1 MQNSNSAVAERA
13 APDRAAPDR
22 AALSGIRVLDLADN
36 AVAYA
41 SRLLADLGADVI
53 RIEPPHRNT
62 MRRAAPLA
70 ASEDEAASC
79 AHAFWNAN
87 KKAITL
93 DLGCADGR
101 RLFGDL
107 VAKSDVVIETFAP
120 GTLSSWGIGYETMR
134 NRNPGIILVSVTPYG
149 QTGPCAKFRAT
160 DLTLLA
166 AGGLL
171 SLGGYPE
178 IGPVAVAGEQGYLA
192 AAIFGAVAT
201 LKALLER
208 EGTNHGQ
215 WLDVS
220 GQECIAFALEDA
232 IPEWYLNGSIR
243 QRTGDQAREAGTGV
257 YPCRDGYISMVAG
270 RLGTAKAFKT
280 LVQWIAES
288 GTPDGN
294 ALLDERWQD
303 FKFRQ
308 SPEGIA
314 RFAEIFGV
322 FCASRSKQ
330 ELYREGQA
338 RQIAIAPVNS
348 VADIVDDPQL
358 RANGYF
364 QSLYD
369 DALDRDVTL
378 PGPPYRLARTPATL
392 RSAAP
397 AKGRHN
403 RAVYV
408 DELGL
413 SEGDLCALTSA
424 GVV

>member
-1 MQNSNSAVAERA
+1 MQTSS
-13 APDRAAPDR
+13 

-41 SRLLADLGADVI
+41 SRLLADLGAEVI
-53 RIEPPHRNT
+53 RIAPPPCKVPAGLTENARY
-62 MRRAAPLA
+62 
-70 ASEDEAASC
+70 

-87 KKAITL
+87 KKSITL

-101 RLFGDL
+101 RLLGEL
-107 VAKSDVVIETFAP
+107 VTRSDVVIETFAP
-120 GTLSSWGIGYETMR
+120 GTLAAWGIGYEAMKD
-134 NRNPGIILVSVTPYG
+134 RNPGIILVSVTPYG
-149 QTGPCAKFRAT
+149 QSGPCAKFRAT

-192 AAIFGAVAT
+192 AAIFGAVAA

-208 EGTNHGQ
+208 EGTNHGHPNHGQ

-220 GQECIAFALEDA
+220 GQESIAFALEDA

-243 QRTGDQAREAGTGV
+243 RRTGDQAREAGTGV
-257 YPCRDGYISMVAG
+257 YPCRDGHVSMVAG

-280 LVQWIAES
+280 LVEWIAAS
-288 GTPDGN
+288 GTPGGE

-303 FKFRQ
+303 FTFRQ

-314 RFAEIFGV
+314 RFAEIFGA
-322 FCASRSKQ
+322 FCASRGKQ

-338 RQIAIAPVNS
+338 RQIAIAPVNT
-348 VADIVDDPQL
+348 VADIVKDEQL
-358 RANGYF
+358 RANGF
-364 QSLYD
+364 FRSLHD
-369 DALDRDVTL
+369 DALGRDLAV

-397 AKGRHN
+397 ASGSHN
-403 RAVYV
+403 RAVYR

-413 SEGDLCALTSA
+413 SEGDLGALASA

>member
-1 MQNSNSAVAERA
+1 MPSDNPAIAG
-13 APDRAAPDR
+13 R
-22 AALSGIRVLDLADN
+22 AALAGIRVLDLADN

-41 SRLLADLGADVI
+41 SRLLADLGAEVI
-53 RIEPPHRNT
+53 RIEPPHGSAL
-62 MRRAAPLA
+62 RRAAPLA
-70 ASEDEAASC
+70 ATGHGMESC

-87 KKAITL
+87 KKSITL

-120 GTLSSWGIGYETMR
+120 GTLAAWGIDYEAMQR
-134 NRNPGIILVSVTPYG
+134 RNPGIILVSVTPYG
-149 QTGPCAKFRAT
+149 QTGPCAKFHAT

-178 IGPVAVAGEQGYLA
+178 TGPVAVAGEQGFLA

-208 EGTNHGQ
+208 DGTNHGQ

-232 IPEWYLNGSIR
+232 IPEWYLSGTIR
-243 QRTGDQAREAGTGV
+243 RRTGDQAREAGTGV
-257 YPCRDGYISMVAG
+257 YPCQDGHISMVAG

-288 GTPDGN
+288 GTQGGKE
-294 ALLDERWQD
+294 LLDERWQD

-308 SPEGIA
+308 SPQGIA
-314 RFAEIFGV
+314 RFAEIFGA
-322 FCASRSKQ
+322 FCARRSKQ

-338 RQIAIAPVNS
+338 KQIAIAPVNT

-364 QSLYD
+364 GSLHD
-369 DALDRDVTL
+369 EALDRDVIL
-378 PGPPYRLARTPATL
+378 PGPPYRLGRTPATL
-392 RSAAP
+392 RRAAP
-397 AKGRHN
+397 ASGRHN
-403 RAVYV
+403 RAVYM

>member
-1 MQNSNSAVAERA
+1 MQNSHSAAAE
-13 APDRAAPDR
+13 R

-41 SRLLADLGADVI
+41 SRLLADLGAEVI
-53 RIEPPHRNT
+53 RIEPPPGSAL
-62 MRRAAPLA
+62 RRAAPLA
-70 ASEDEAASC
+70 VTEDGVASC

-93 DLGCADGR
+93 DLNCADGR
-101 RLFGDL
+101 RLFRDL

-120 GTLSSWGIGYETMR
+120 GTLAGWGIGYEALKE
-134 NRNPGIILVSVTPYG
+134 RNPGIILVSVTPYG

-178 IGPVAVAGEQGYLA
+178 TGPVAVAGEQGYLA

-208 EGTNHGQ
+208 QGTNHGQ

-232 IPEWYLNGSIR
+232 IPEWYLSHSIR
-243 QRTGDQAREAGTGV
+243 RRTGDQAREAGTGV
-257 YPCRDGYISMVAG
+257 YPCQDGYVSMVAG

-280 LVQWIAES
+280 LVQWIADS
-288 GTPDGN
+288 GTPGGSE
-294 ALLDERWQD
+294 LLDEHWQD

-308 SPEGIA
+308 SPQGIA
-314 RFAEIFGV
+314 RFAEIFGA

-338 RQIAIAPVNS
+338 RQIALAPVNS
-348 VADIVDDPQL
+348 VADIVEDPQL
-358 RANGYF
+358 RANGF
-364 QSLYD
+364 FRSLHD
-369 DALDRDVTL
+369 GALDRDVTM

-397 AKGRHN
+397 ASGKHN
-403 RAVYV
+403 RAIYL

-413 SEGDLCALTSA
+413 SEGDLCALASA

>member
-1 MQNSNSAVAERA
+1 MQNSHSAVAE
-13 APDRAAPDR
+13 R

-41 SRLLADLGADVI
+41 SRLLADLGAEVI
-53 RIEPPHRNT
+53 RVEPPHGGALRN
-62 MRRAAPLA
+62 APPLA
-70 ASEDEAASC
+70 VTDSGVASC

-93 DLGCADGR
+93 ELDCADGR

-107 VAKSDVVIETFAP
+107 VAKSDVVIETLVP
-120 GTLSSWGIGYETMR
+120 GTLAGWGLGYEAMKE
-134 NRNPGIILVSVTPYG
+134 RNPGIILVSVTPYG
-149 QTGPCAKFRAT
+149 QTGPCAKSRAT

-178 IGPVAVAGEQGYLA
+178 IGPVAVAGQQGHLA

-232 IPEWYLNGSIR
+232 IPEWYLSGSIR
-243 QRTGDQAREAGTGV
+243 RRTGDQAREAGTGV

-288 GTPDGN
+288 GTPGGEE
-294 ALLDERWQD
+294 LLDARWQD

-314 RFAEIFGV
+314 RFAEIFGA

-338 RQIAIAPVNS
+338 RQIAIAPVNT
-348 VADIVDDPQL
+348 VADIVADEQL
-358 RANGYF
+358 RANDF
-364 QSLYD
+364 FRSLHD
-369 DALDRDVTL
+369 EALDRDVTL

-392 RSAAP
+392 HRAAP
-397 AKGRHN
+397 ASGEHN
-403 RAVYV
+403 RAIYI

-413 SEGDLCALTSA
+413 SEGDLRALTSA

>member
-1 MQNSNSAVAERA
+1 MPSPSSAPSERA
-13 APDRAAPDR
+13 ALA
-22 AALSGIRVLDLADN
+22 GIRVLDLADN

-41 SRLLADLGADVI
+41 SRLLADLGAEVI
-53 RIEPPHRNT
+53 RVEPPQGSALRH
-62 MRRAAPLA
+62 AHPLA
-70 ASEDEAASC
+70 ATADGFASC
-79 AHAFWNAN
+79 GHAFWNAN

-93 DLGCADGR
+93 DLASPDGA
-101 RLFGDL
+101 RLFGEL
-107 VAKSDVVIETFAP
+107 AAKSDVVIETFAP
-120 GTLSSWGIGYETMR
+120 GALAAWGIGYAALKA
-134 NRNPGIILVSVTPYG
+134 RNPGLILVSVTPYG
-149 QTGPCAKFRAT
+149 QTGPCAQFRAT

-178 IGPVAVAGEQGYLA
+178 TGPVAVAGEQGHLA
-192 AAIFGAVAT
+192 SAIFSAVAT

-232 IPEWYLNGSIR
+232 IPEWYLAHSIR
-243 QRTGDQAREAGTGV
+243 RRTGDQAREAGTGV
-257 YPCRDGYISMVAG
+257 YPCRDGHISMVAG

-280 LVQWIAES
+280 LVQWIADS
-288 GTPDGN
+288 GTPGGEE
-294 ALLDERWQD
+294 LLDARWQD

-314 RFAEIFGV
+314 RFAEIFGA
-322 FCASRSKQ
+322 FCATRGKQ

-338 RQIAIAPVNS
+338 RQIAIAPVNT
-348 VADIVDDPQL
+348 VADIVEDHQL
-358 RANGYF
+358 AANGF
-364 QSLYD
+364 FRVLHD
-369 DALDRDVTL
+369 DALDRDVTV
-378 PGPPYRLARTPATL
+378 PGPPYRLARTPAAL

-397 AKGRHN
+397 ARGRHN
-403 RAVYV
+403 RSIFVG
-408 DELGL
+408 ELGL
-413 SEGDLCALTSA
+413 SETDLCALASA

>member
-1 MQNSNSAVAERA
+1 MQNSNS
-13 APDRAAPDR
+13 R

-41 SRLLADLGADVI
+41 SRLLADLGAEVV
-53 RIEPPHRNT
+53 RIEPPPAMGRS
-62 MRRAAPLA
+62 APL
-70 ASEDEAASC
+70 EANY

-93 DLGCADGR
+93 DLGCPDGR

-107 VAKSDVVIETFAP
+107 AARSDVVIETFAP
-120 GTLSSWGIGYETMR
+120 GTLSGWGIGYETMR
-134 NRNPGIILVSVTPYG
+134 DRNRGIILVSVTPYG

-178 IGPVAVAGEQGYLA
+178 TGPVAVAGEQGYLA

-232 IPEWYLNGSIR
+232 IPEWYLSGSIR
-243 QRTGDQAREAGTGV
+243 RRTGDQAREAGTGV
-257 YPCRDGYISMVAG
+257 YPCRDGHISMVAG

-280 LVQWIAES
+280 LVQWIADS
-288 GTPDGN
+288 GTPGGD
-294 ALLDERWQD
+294 ALLHERWQD

-314 RFAEIFGV
+314 GFAEIFTA
-322 FCASRSKQ
+322 FCASRGKQ

-348 VADIVDDPQL
+348 VADIIADPQL
-358 RANGYF
+358 RANGF
-364 QSLYD
+364 FRSLHD
-369 DALDRDVTL
+369 DALDRDVTV

-397 AKGRHN
+397 ASGAHN
-403 RAVYV
+403 HAVYV
-408 DELGL
+408 DELGR
-413 SEGDLCALTSA
+413 SEGDLAALAGA

>member
-1 MQNSNSAVAERA
+1 MPSSHSPAT
-13 APDRAAPDR
+13 DR
-22 AALSGIRVLDLADN
+22 AALAGIRVLDLTDN

-41 SRLLADLGADVI
+41 SRLLADLGAEVI
-53 RIEPPHRNT
+53 RVEPPRGNG
-62 MRRAAPLA
+62 MRRTAPLA
-70 ASEDEAASC
+70 VTQDAVVSC
-79 AHAFWNAN
+79 ADAFWNAN
-87 KKAITL
+87 KKSITL

-120 GTLSSWGIGYETMR
+120 GTLADWGIGYEQMKG
-134 NRNPGIILVSVTPYG
+134 RNPGIILVSVTPYG
-149 QTGPCAKFRAT
+149 QTGPCAKFHAT

-166 AGGLL
+166 AGRLL

-178 IGPVAVAGEQGYLA
+178 TGPVAVAGQQGYLA
-192 AAIFGAVAT
+192 AAIFGAVAS

-232 IPEWYLNGSIR
+232 IPEWYLSGSIR
-243 QRTGDQAREAGTGV
+243 RRTGDQAREAGTGV
-257 YPCRDGYISMVAG
+257 YPCRDGYVSMVAG
-270 RLGTAKAFKT
+270 RLGTARAFRT

-288 GTPDGN
+288 GTPGG
-294 ALLDERWQD
+294 AELLDARWQD

-308 SPEGIA
+308 SPQGIA
-314 RFAEIFGV
+314 RFAEIFGA

-338 RQIAIAPVNS
+338 RQIAIAPVNT
-348 VADIVDDPQL
+348 VADVVADEQL
-358 RANGYF
+358 RANGF
-364 QSLYD
+364 FRSLHD
-369 DALDRDVTL
+369 EALERDVTL

-392 RSAAP
+392 HSAAP
-397 AKGRHN
+397 NSGEHN
-403 RAVYV
+403 RAIYM

-413 SEGDLCALTSA
+413 SEGDLCALASA

>member
-1 MQNSNSAVAERA
+1 MQNSHSAVAE
-13 APDRAAPDR
+13 R

-41 SRLLADLGADVI
+41 SRLLADLGAEVI
-53 RIEPPHRNT
+53 RIEPPHGGALRH
-62 MRRAAPLA
+62 APPLA
-70 ASEDEAASC
+70 VTEDGVASC

-120 GTLSSWGIGYETMR
+120 GTLAGWGIGYEAMKER
-134 NRNPGIILVSVTPYG
+134 NSRIILVSVTPYG

-178 IGPVAVAGEQGYLA
+178 IGPVAVAGEQGHLA

-232 IPEWYLNGSIR
+232 IPEWYLSGSIR
-243 QRTGDQAREAGTGV
+243 RRTGDQAREAGTGV

-280 LVQWIAES
+280 LVQWIADS
-288 GTPDGN
+288 GTPGGDT
-294 ALLDERWQD
+294 LLDERWQD

-314 RFAEIFGV
+314 HFAEIFGA
-322 FCASRSKQ
+322 FCGSRSKQ

-338 RQIAIAPVNS
+338 RQIAIAPVNT
-348 VADIVDDPQL
+348 VADIVADDQL
-358 RANGYF
+358 RANGF
-364 QSLYD
+364 FRSLHD
-369 DALDRDVTL
+369 EALERDVTL

-392 RSAAP
+392 HSAAP
-397 AKGRHN
+397 NSGEHN
-403 RAVYV
+403 RAIYM

-413 SEGDLCALTSA
+413 SEGDLCALASA

>member
-1 MQNSNSAVAERA
+1 MQSDASAATGS
-13 APDRAAPDR
+13 
-22 AALSGIRVLDLADN
+22 AALAGIRVLDLADN

-41 SRLLADLGADVI
+41 SRLLADLGAEVI
-53 RIEPPHRNT
+53 RIEPPHGSAL
-62 MRRAAPLA
+62 RRAAPLTA
-70 ASEDEAASC
+70 AGDGMVSC
-79 AHAFWNAN
+79 ADAFWNAS

-93 DLGCADGR
+93 DLGRADGQ

-107 VAKSDVVIETFAP
+107 VARSDVVIETFAP
-120 GTLSSWGIGYETMR
+120 GTLAAWGIGYDAMQR
-134 NRNPGIILVSVTPYG
+134 RNPAIILISVTPYG
-149 QTGPCAKFRAT
+149 QSGPCAKFHAT

-201 LKALLER
+201 LKALVER
-208 EGTNHGQ
+208 QGRNGATNHGQ

-232 IPEWYLNGSIR
+232 IPEWYLSHNIR
-243 QRTGDQAREAGTGV
+243 RRTGDQAREAGTGV
-257 YPCRDGYISMVAG
+257 YPCQDGYISMVAG

-280 LVQWIAES
+280 LVGWIAES
-288 GTPDGN
+288 GTRGGSE
-294 ALLDERWQD
+294 LLDERWQD

-308 SPEGIA
+308 SPQGIS
-314 RFAEIFGV
+314 RFAEIFGA
-322 FCASRSKQ
+322 FCATRSKQ

-338 RQIAIAPVNS
+338 RQIAVAPVNT
-348 VADIVDDPQL
+348 VADIVADPQL
-358 RANGYF
+358 KANNYF
-364 QSLYD
+364 RPLYD
-369 DALDRDVTL
+369 GALDRDVTV
-378 PGPPYRLARTPATL
+378 PGPPYRLNRTPATL
-392 RSAAP
+392 RGGAP
-397 AKGRHN
+397 ARGEHN
-403 RAVYV
+403 RAIYM

-413 SEGDLCALTSA
+413 SEGDLCALTGA

>member
-1 MQNSNSAVAERA
+1 MPNDNPATGRVALA
-13 APDRAAPDR
+13 
-22 AALSGIRVLDLADN
+22 GIRVLDLADN

-41 SRLLADLGADVI
+41 SRLLADLGAEVI
-53 RIEPPHRNT
+53 RIEPPQGSAL
-62 MRRAAPLA
+62 RRAAPLA
-70 ASEDEAASC
+70 ATAHGAESC

-87 KKAITL
+87 KKAVTL
-93 DLGCADGR
+93 DLSCADGR

-120 GTLSSWGIGYETMR
+120 GTLSAWGIGYDTMR
-134 NRNPGIILVSVTPYG
+134 DRNPGIILVSVTPYG
-149 QTGPCAKFRAT
+149 QTGPCAKFHAT

-178 IGPVAVAGEQGYLA
+178 IGPVAVAGEQGFLA
-192 AAIFGAVAT
+192 SAIFGAVAT

-208 EGTNHGQ
+208 QNTNNGGTNHGQ

-232 IPEWYLNGSIR
+232 IPEWYLSGSIR
-243 QRTGDQAREAGTGV
+243 RRTGDQAREAGTGV
-257 YPCRDGYISMVAG
+257 YPCQDGYISMVAG

-280 LVQWIAES
+280 LVQWIADS
-288 GTPDGN
+288 GTPGG
-294 ALLDERWQD
+294 AELLDERWHD

-314 RFAEIFGV
+314 RFAEIFGA
-322 FCASRSKQ
+322 FCATRSKQ
-330 ELYREGQA
+330 ELYREGQEK
-338 RQIAIAPVNS
+338 QIAIAPVNT

-358 RANGYF
+358 RANDYF
-364 QSLYD
+364 RSLHD
-369 DALDRDVTL
+369 GALGRDLTV
-378 PGPPYRLARTPATL
+378 PGPPYRLSGTPAAL
-392 RSAAP
+392 HSAAP
-397 AKGRHN
+397 ASGGHN
-403 RAVYV
+403 RAVFV
-408 DELGL
+408 EELGL
-413 SEGDLCALTSA
+413 SEGDLRALANA

>member
-1 MQNSNSAVAERA
+1 MPSDDPTSAA
-13 APDRAAPDR
+13 R
-22 AALSGIRVLDLADN
+22 AALAGIRVLDLSDN

-41 SRLLADLGADVI
+41 SRLLADLGAEVI
-53 RIEPPHRNT
+53 RIEPPHGSAL
-62 MRRAAPLA
+62 RRAAPLA
-70 ASEDEAASC
+70 ATGHGVESC

-87 KKAITL
+87 KKGITL

-120 GTLSSWGIGYETMR
+120 GTLAAWGIDYEAMKR
-134 NRNPGIILVSVTPYG
+134 RNPGIILVSVTPYG
-149 QTGPCAKFRAT
+149 QTGPCAKFHAT

-178 IGPVAVAGEQGYLA
+178 TGPVAVAGEQGFLA

-232 IPEWYLNGSIR
+232 IPEWYLSGSIR
-243 QRTGDQAREAGTGV
+243 RRTGDQAREAGTGV
-257 YPCRDGYISMVAG
+257 YPCQDGYISMVAG

-288 GTPDGN
+288 GTHGGN
-294 ALLDERWQD
+294 ELLDECWQD

-308 SPEGIA
+308 SPDGIA
-314 RFAEIFGV
+314 RFAEIFGA

-338 RQIAIAPVNS
+338 KQIAIAPVNT

-364 QSLYD
+364 GSLHD
-369 DALDRDVTL
+369 AALDRDVTL
-378 PGPPYRLARTPATL
+378 PGPPYRLGRTPATV

-397 AKGRHN
+397 ASGRHN
-403 RAVYV
+403 RAVYM

-413 SEGDLCALTSA
+413 SETDLCALTSA

>member
-1 MQNSNSAVAERA
+1 MQNPRSG
-13 APDRAAPDR
+13 
-22 AALSGIRVLDLADN
+22 AALGGIRVLDLADN

-41 SRLLADLGADVI
+41 SRLLADLGAEVI
-53 RIEPPHRNT
+53 RIEPPGGSALRQT
-62 MRRAAPLA
+62 PPLA
-70 ASEDEAASC
+70 PTREGAVSC

-87 KKAITL
+87 KKSITL
-93 DLGCADGR
+93 DPGTPPGARIFAD
-101 RLFGDL
+101 LA
-107 VAKSDVVIETFAP
+107 AKSDVVVETFTP
-120 GTLSSWGIGYETMR
+120 GTLAAWGVGYETLKA
-134 NRNPGIILVSVTPYG
+134 RNPGIILVSVTPFG
-149 QTGPCAKFRAT
+149 QSGPCAKFRAT

-178 IGPVAVAGEQGYLA
+178 IGPVAVAGEQGFLA
-192 AAIFGAVAT
+192 SAIFGAIAA

-208 EGTNHGQ
+208 EGTNRGQ

-232 IPEWYLNGSIR
+232 IPEWYLANSIR
-243 QRTGDQAREAGTGV
+243 RRTGDQAREAGTGV
-257 YPCRDGYISMVAG
+257 YPCQDGHISMVAG

-280 LVQWIAES
+280 LVQWIADS
-288 GTPDGN
+288 GTPR
-294 ALLDERWQD
+294 AAELLDPRWQD

-314 RFAEIFGV
+314 RFAEIFRT
-322 FCASRSKQ
+322 FCTSRGKQ

-338 RQIAIAPVNS
+338 RQIAIAPVNTI
-348 VADIVDDPQL
+348 ADIVVDEQL
-358 RANGYF
+358 RANNF
-364 QSLYD
+364 FRSLHD
-369 DALDRDVTL
+369 DALDRDVTV
-378 PGPPYRLARTPATL
+378 PGPPFRLVGTPATL

-397 AKGRHN
+397 ACGAHN
-403 RAVYV
+403 RAVYA

-413 SEGDLCALTSA
+413 ADCDLRALAAA

>member
-1 MQNSNSAVAERA
+1 MPSNTPAT
-13 APDRAAPDR
+13 DR
-22 AALSGIRVLDLADN
+22 AALAGIRVLDLADN

-41 SRLLADLGADVI
+41 SRLLADLGAEVI
-53 RIEPPHRNT
+53 RIEPPHGSAL
-62 MRRAAPLA
+62 RRTAPLA
-70 ASEDEAASC
+70 ATADGVESC

-93 DLGCADGR
+93 DLRCADGH

-120 GTLSSWGIGYETMR
+120 GTLSAWGIGYDQMKE
-134 NRNPGIILVSVTPYG
+134 RNPGIILVSVTPYG
-149 QTGPCAKFRAT
+149 QTGPCAKFHAT

-178 IGPVAVAGEQGYLA
+178 TGPVAVAGEQGFLA

-208 EGTNHGQ
+208 QNTNNGGTNHGQ

-232 IPEWYLNGSIR
+232 IPEWYLSGSIR
-243 QRTGDQAREAGTGV
+243 RRTGDQAREAGTGV
-257 YPCRDGYISMVAG
+257 YPCQDGYISMVAG

-288 GTPDGN
+288 GTQDG
-294 ALLDERWQD
+294 AELLDERWQD

-308 SPEGIA
+308 SPQGIV
-314 RFAEIFGV
+314 RFAEIFGA
-322 FCASRSKQ
+322 FCATRSKQ
-330 ELYREGQA
+330 ELYREGQEK
-338 RQIAIAPVNS
+338 QIAIAPVNT

-364 QSLYD
+364 RSLHD
-369 DALDRDVTL
+369 EALGRDVTV
-378 PGPPYRLARTPATL
+378 PGPPYRLSRTPATL

-397 AKGRHN
+397 ASGRHN

-408 DELGL
+408 EELGL
-413 SEGDLCALTSA
+413 SENDLRALTSA

>member
-1 MQNSNSAVAERA
+1 MQNSNSAGVEGAAPVRA
-13 APDRAAPDR
+13 APVR

-41 SRLLADLGADVI
+41 SRLLADLGAEVI
-53 RIEPPHRNT
+53 RIESPRRN
-62 MRRAAPLA
+62 
-70 ASEDEAASC
+70 ASQDGIASC

-93 DLGCADGR
+93 DLNCAEGR
-101 RLFGDL
+101 RLFGELL
-107 VAKSDVVIETFAP
+107 VKSDVVIETFAP
-120 GTLSSWGIGYETMR
+120 GTLAAWGIGYETMKD
-134 NRNPGIILVSVTPYG
+134 RNPGIVLVSVTPYG

-178 IGPVAVAGEQGYLA
+178 NGPVAVAGEQGYLA
-192 AAIFGAVAT
+192 SAIFGAVAA

-257 YPCRDGYISMVAG
+257 YPCQDGYVSMVAG

-288 GTPDGN
+288 GTPGGD

-308 SPEGIA
+308 SPDGIA
-314 RFAEIFGV
+314 RFAEIFAR
-322 FCASRSKQ
+322 FCAARSKQ

-338 RQIAIAPVNS
+338 RQIAIAPVNT
-348 VADIVDDPQL
+348 VADIVEDQQL
-358 RANGYF
+358 RANGFF
-364 QSLYD
+364 QTLHD
-369 DALDRDVTL
+369 DALDRDVTV

-397 AKGRHN
+397 TSRRHN
-403 RAVYV
+403 RAVFV

-413 SEGDLCALTSA
+413 SEGDLGALVSA

>member
-1 MQNSNSAVAERA
+1 MERA
-13 APDRAAPDR
+13 ALA
-22 AALSGIRVLDLADN
+22 GIRVLDLADN
-36 AVAYA
+36 AVAYG
-41 SRLLADLGADVI
+41 SRLLGDLGAEVI
-53 RIEPPHRNT
+53 RIEPPGGN
-62 MRRAAPLA
+62 AVPGENF
-70 ASEDEAASC
+70 S
-79 AHAFWNAN
+79 HAFWNIN

-93 DLGCADGR
+93 DLGSPDGR

-107 VAKSDVVIETFAP
+107 AAKSDVVIETFAP
-120 GTLSSWGIGYETMR
+120 GTLPAWGIGYETMKE
-134 NRNPGIILVSVTPYG
+134 RNPGIILISVTPYG

-192 AAIFGAVAT
+192 AAIFGAIAT

-232 IPEWYLNGSIR
+232 IPEWYLSGTIR
-243 QRTGDQAREAGTGV
+243 RRTGDQAREAGTGV
-257 YPCRDGYISMVAG
+257 YPCRDGYISIVAG

-280 LVQWIAES
+280 LVGWIAES
-288 GTPDGN
+288 GAPGGDE
-294 ALLDERWQD
+294 LLDERWQD

-308 SPEGIA
+308 SPEGIT
-314 RFAEIFGV
+314 RFAEIFAG

-330 ELYREGQA
+330 ELYGEGQA
-338 RQIAIAPVNS
+338 RQIAIAPVNA
-348 VADIVDDPQL
+348 VADIVNDPQL
-358 RANGYF
+358 RAAGYF
-364 QSLYD
+364 RALHD
-369 DALDRDVTL
+369 TALDRNVTV
-378 PGPPYRLARTPATL
+378 PGPPYRMTRTPATL

-397 AKGRHN
+397 LRGAHN
-403 RAVYV
+403 RAIYL

-413 SEGDLCALTSA
+413 SEGDLRALSRA

>member
-1 MQNSNSAVAERA
+1 MPSSTPAT
-13 APDRAAPDR
+13 DR
-22 AALSGIRVLDLADN
+22 AALAGIRVLDLTDN

-41 SRLLADLGADVI
+41 SRLLADLGAEVI
-53 RIEPPHRNT
+53 RIEPPHGSAL
-62 MRRAAPLA
+62 RRAAPLA
-70 ASEDEAASC
+70 AAEHGVESC

-93 DLGCADGR
+93 DLRCADGR

-107 VAKSDVVIETFAP
+107 VAKSDVVIETFWP
-120 GTLSSWGIGYETMR
+120 GTLSGWGIGYDTMKE
-134 NRNPGIILVSVTPYG
+134 RNPGIILVSVTPYG
-149 QTGPCAKFRAT
+149 QTGPCAKFHAT

-178 IGPVAVAGEQGYLA
+178 TGPVAVAGEQGFLA

-208 EGTNHGQ
+208 QNTNNGATNHGQ

-232 IPEWYLNGSIR
+232 IPEWYLSGSIR
-243 QRTGDQAREAGTGV
+243 RRTGDQAREAGTGV
-257 YPCRDGYISMVAG
+257 YPCQDGYVSMVAG

-288 GTPDGN
+288 GAPGGN
-294 ALLDERWQD
+294 ELLDERWQD

-308 SPEGIA
+308 SPLGIS
-314 RFAEIFGV
+314 RFAEIFGA
-322 FCASRSKQ
+322 FCATRSKQ
-330 ELYREGQA
+330 ELYREGQEK
-338 RQIAIAPVNS
+338 QIAIAPVNT

-358 RANGYF
+358 RANNYF
-364 QSLYD
+364 RSLHD
-369 DALDRDVTL
+369 EALERDVTV
-378 PGPPYRLARTPATL
+378 PGPPYRLSRTPATL

-397 AKGRHN
+397 ASGRHN

-408 DELGL
+408 EELGL
-413 SEGDLCALTSA
+413 SESDLCALTSA

>member
-1 MQNSNSAVAERA
+1 MPSSPPAT
-13 APDRAAPDR
+13 DR
-22 AALSGIRVLDLADN
+22 AALAGIRVLDLADN

-41 SRLLADLGADVI
+41 SRLLADLGAEVI
-53 RIEPPHRNT
+53 RIEPPHGSAL
-62 MRRAAPLA
+62 RRAAPLA
-70 ASEDEAASC
+70 ATKDGVESC

-93 DLGCADGR
+93 DLGSAAGR

-120 GTLSSWGIGYETMR
+120 GTLSAWGIGYDQMKD
-134 NRNPGIILVSVTPYG
+134 RNPGIILVSVTPYG

-178 IGPVAVAGEQGYLA
+178 IGPVAVAGQQGYLA
-192 AAIFGAVAT
+192 AAIFGAVAS

-208 EGTNHGQ
+208 QDTNGGGTNHGQ

-232 IPEWYLNGSIR
+232 IPEWYLSGSIR
-243 QRTGDQAREAGTGV
+243 RRTGDQAREAGTGV
-257 YPCRDGYISMVAG
+257 YPCRDGHISLVAG

-288 GTPDGN
+288 GTPGGD
-294 ALLDERWQD
+294 ALLEERWQD

-308 SPEGIA
+308 NPEGIA
-314 RFAEIFGV
+314 RFAEIFGA
-322 FCASRSKQ
+322 FCASRGKR

-338 RQIAIAPVNS
+338 RQIAIAPVNT
-348 VADIVDDPQL
+348 VADIVDDDQL
-358 RANGYF
+358 RANGF
-364 QSLYD
+364 FRSLHD
-369 DALDRDVTL
+369 GALDRDVTV

-397 AKGRHN
+397 ANGQHN

-413 SEGDLCALTSA
+413 SEGDLGALIGA

>member
-1 MQNSNSAVAERA
+1 VALA
-13 APDRAAPDR
+13 
-22 AALSGIRVLDLADN
+22 GIRVLDLADN

-41 SRLLADLGADVI
+41 SRLLADLGAEVI
-53 RIEPPHRNT
+53 RIEPPQGSAL
-62 MRRAAPLA
+62 RRAAPLA
-70 ASEDEAASC
+70 ATAHGAESC

-87 KKAITL
+87 KKAVTL
-93 DLGCADGR
+93 DLSCADGR

-120 GTLSSWGIGYETMR
+120 GTLSAWGIGYDTMR
-134 NRNPGIILVSVTPYG
+134 DRNPGIILVSVTPYG
-149 QTGPCAKFRAT
+149 QTGPCAKFHAT

-178 IGPVAVAGEQGYLA
+178 IGPVAVAGEQGFLA
-192 AAIFGAVAT
+192 SAIFGAVAT

-208 EGTNHGQ
+208 QNTNNGGTNHGQ

-232 IPEWYLNGSIR
+232 IPEWYLSGSIR
-243 QRTGDQAREAGTGV
+243 RRTGDQAREAGTGV
-257 YPCRDGYISMVAG
+257 YPCQDGYISMVAG

-280 LVQWIAES
+280 LVQWIADS
-288 GTPDGN
+288 GTPGG
-294 ALLDERWQD
+294 AELLDERWHD

-314 RFAEIFGV
+314 RFAEIFGA
-322 FCASRSKQ
+322 FCATRSKQ
-330 ELYREGQA
+330 ELYREGQEK
-338 RQIAIAPVNS
+338 QIAIAPVNT

-358 RANGYF
+358 RANDYF
-364 QSLYD
+364 RSLHD
-369 DALDRDVTL
+369 GALGRDLTV
-378 PGPPYRLARTPATL
+378 PGPPYRLSGTPAAL
-392 RSAAP
+392 HSAAP
-397 AKGRHN
+397 ASGGHN
-403 RAVYV
+403 RAVFV
-408 DELGL
+408 EELGL
-413 SEGDLCALTSA
+413 SEGDLRALANA

>member
-1 MQNSNSAVAERA
+1 MTA
-13 APDRAAPDR
+13 R
-22 AALSGIRVLDLADN
+22 AALAGIRVLDLADN

-41 SRLLADLGADVI
+41 SRLLADLGAEVI
-53 RIEPPHRNT
+53 RIEPPRGT
-62 MRRAAPLA
+62 GMRRTAPLA
-70 ASEDEAASC
+70 VTQDGVVSC
-79 AHAFWNAN
+79 ADAFWNVN
-87 KKAITL
+87 KKSITL
-93 DLGCADGR
+93 DLACADGR

-120 GTLSSWGIGYETMR
+120 GTLSGWGIGYEQMKS
-134 NRNPGIILVSVTPYG
+134 RNPGIILVSVTPYG

-178 IGPVAVAGEQGYLA
+178 TGPVAVAGQQGHLA

-208 EGTNHGQ
+208 ETTNHGQ

-232 IPEWYLNGSIR
+232 IPEWYLSGSIR
-243 QRTGDQAREAGTGV
+243 RRTGDQAREAGTGV
-257 YPCRDGYISMVAG
+257 YPCQDGYISMVAG

-280 LVQWIAES
+280 LVQWIADS
-288 GTPDGN
+288 GTPGGN
-294 ALLDERWQD
+294 ELLDERWQD

-308 SPEGIA
+308 SPQGIG
-314 RFAEIFGV
+314 RFAEIFGA
-322 FCASRSKQ
+322 FCAARSKQ

-338 RQIAIAPVNS
+338 RQIAIAPVNT
-348 VADIVDDPQL
+348 VADIVEDPQL

-364 QSLYD
+364 RTLHD
-369 DALDRDVTL
+369 DALDRDVTM
-378 PGPPYRLARTPATL
+378 PGPPYRLGRTPATV

-397 AKGRHN
+397 ISGRHN
-403 RAVYV
+403 RAIYV
-408 DELGL
+408 EELGL
-413 SEGDLCALTSA
+413 SESDLCALTSA

>member
-1 MQNSNSAVAERA
+1 MPSSNSAG
-13 APDRAAPDR
+13 PDH

-36 AVAYA
+36 AVAYG
-41 SRLLADLGADVI
+41 SRLLADLGAEVI
-53 RIEPPHRNT
+53 RIEPPQKHAINDG
-62 MRRAAPLA
+62 AAY
-70 ASEDEAASC
+70 C
-79 AHAFWNAN
+79 AHAFWNVN

-93 DLGCADGR
+93 DLTCAGGQ

-107 VAKSDVVIETFAP
+107 AAKSDVIIETFAP
-120 GTLSSWGIGYETMR
+120 GTLSGWGLGYEAMKE
-134 NRNPGIILVSVTPYG
+134 RNPGIIMVSVTPFG

-192 AAIFGAVAT
+192 AAIFGAIAT

-232 IPEWYLNGSIR
+232 IPEWYLSGSIR
-243 QRTGDQAREAGTGV
+243 RRTGDQAREAGTGV

-280 LVQWIAES
+280 LVEWIAES
-288 GTPDGN
+288 GAPGGDE
-294 ALLDERWQD
+294 LLDPCWQD

-308 SPEGIA
+308 SPQGIA
-314 RFAEIFGV
+314 RFAEIFAG
-322 FCASRSKQ
+322 FCAARSKQ

-338 RQIAIAPVNS
+338 RQIAIAPVNT

-358 RANGYF
+358 RSNGYF
-364 QSLYD
+364 RSLH
-369 DALDRDVTL
+369 DAGLDRDVTV
-378 PGPPYRLARTPATL
+378 PGPPYRLGRTPATL
-392 RSAAP
+392 RNGAP
-397 AKGRHN
+397 LSGAHN
-403 RAVYV
+403 RAIYM

-413 SEGDLCALTSA
+413 SERALGALTSA

>member
-1 MQNSNSAVAERA
+1 MPSNNSPGTE
-13 APDRAAPDR
+13 R
-22 AALSGIRVLDLADN
+22 AALSGVRVLDLADN

-41 SRLLADLGADVI
+41 SRLLADLGAEVI
-53 RIEPPHRNT
+53 RIEPPQGGALRN
-62 MRRAAPLA
+62 AQPLA
-70 ASEDEAASC
+70 VVDGGVASC

-93 DLGCADGR
+93 DLDCADGR

-107 VAKSDVVIETFAP
+107 VARSDVVIETFAP
-120 GTLSSWGIGYETMR
+120 GTLAALGVGYEAMKE
-134 NRNPGIILVSVTPYG
+134 RNPGIILVSVTPYG

-178 IGPVAVAGEQGYLA
+178 IGPVAVAGEQGHLA

-232 IPEWYLNGSIR
+232 IPEWYLSGSIR
-243 QRTGDQAREAGTGV
+243 RRTGDQAREAGTGV
-257 YPCRDGYISMVAG
+257 YPCRDGYISLVAG

-288 GTPDGN
+288 GTPGGDT
-294 ALLDERWQD
+294 LLDERWQD
-303 FKFRQ
+303 FTFRQ

-314 RFAEIFGV
+314 RFAEIFGA

-330 ELYREGQA
+330 ELYRDGQA
-338 RQIAIAPVNS
+338 RQIAIAPVNT
-348 VADIVDDPQL
+348 VADIVADEQL
-358 RANGYF
+358 RANGF
-364 QSLYD
+364 FRSLH
-369 DALDRDVTL
+369 DAALERDVTV

-397 AKGRHN
+397 ASGKHN
-403 RAVYV
+403 RAIYV

-413 SEGDLCALTSA
+413 SEGDLRALTSA

>member
-1 MQNSNSAVAERA
+1 MRNDQSATGSATRG
-13 APDRAAPDR
+13 
-22 AALSGIRVLDLADN
+22 ALSGIRVLDLAGN

-41 SRLLADLGADVI
+41 SRLLADLGAEVI
-53 RIEPPHRNT
+53 RIEPPGGDAV
-62 MRRAAPLA
+62 RRAAPLQA
-70 ASEDEAASC
+70 VNGSMASC

-87 KKAITL
+87 KKAVTL
-93 DLGCADGR
+93 DVDSADGR

-107 VAKSDVVIETFAP
+107 VARSDVVIETFAP
-120 GTLSSWGIGYETMR
+120 GALAAWGVGYETMKS
-134 NRNPGIILVSVTPYG
+134 RNPGIILVSITPYG

-178 IGPVAVAGEQGYLA
+178 TGPVAVAGDQGHYA

-215 WLDVS
+215 WIDVS

-232 IPEWYLNGSIR
+232 IPEWYLNGNVR
-243 QRTGDQAREAGTGV
+243 RRHGDKAREAGTGV
-257 YPCRDGYISMVAG
+257 YPCQDGYISMVAG
-270 RLGTAKAFKT
+270 RLGTAKAFRT
-280 LVQWIAES
+280 LCEWIAAS
-288 GTPDGN
+288 GTPGGDD
-294 ALLDERWQD
+294 LLHERWQE
-303 FKFRQ
+303 FKYRN
-308 SPEGIA
+308 SAEGID
-314 RFAEIFGV
+314 RFAQTFGA
-322 FCASRSKQ
+322 FCATRGKQ

-348 VADIVDDPQL
+348 VADVAADEQL

-364 QSLYD
+364 RAID
-369 DALDRDVTL
+369 DPALGGDVMF
-378 PGPPYRLARTPATL
+378 PGPPYRLAQTPATL
-392 RSAAP
+392 RTAAP
-397 AKGRHN
+397 ARGEHN

-408 DELGL
+408 EELGL
-413 SEGDLCALTSA
+413 SESELSALVSA